1 MKIITHKELTAI
13 EAEKKCLLEK
23 CQGLE
28 NEVTNLKDMSK
39 DMTEAQAEHNN
50 VITTL
55 KADSEKASVTMKAEY
70 DNKLTALKVES
81 DKAFIDLKTAT
92 DKTISDLT
100 NQVKEASASSEA
112 KAITIVAN
120 LGVPID
126 DLPPISNNVT
136 NNSPEAKL
144 NTFLAMSSGTE
155 KTAYYNT
162 NRADIVRAS
171 NAKAANK

>member
-1 MKIITHKELTAI
+1 MKIITHKEFTAI
-13 EAEKKCLLEK
+13 EADKKCLLEK

-55 KADSEKASVTMKAEY
+55 KADSEKAIVSMKAEY
-70 DNKLTALKVES
+70 ENKLTVLKVES
-81 DKAFIDLKTAT
+81 DKALTDLKTAT

-112 KAITIVAN
+112 KAISTLAKI
-120 LGVPID
+120 GVPAEE
-126 DLPPISNNVT
+126 LPKVTKGNDELSASGSKKSRYTIISHLD
-136 NNSPEAKL
+136 KL
-144 NTFLAMSSGTE
+144 NKQLVPAGT
-155 KTAYYNT
+155 
-162 NRADIVRAS
+162 
-171 NAKAANK
+171 